1 MKIDDVYKALKNRE
15 VEAALVDSFVAANRP
30 DLFSSSD
37 IVARKIIMYPFTY
50 GLVLS
55 GAMNNVGTNLRNY
68 VSDNRY
74 IITQMVQKTT
84 PKFKVSFLSNHHFIY
99 SRRFKILQQR
109 SSDILTHFYRI

>member
-55 GAMNNVGTNLRNY
+55 GAMKNVGTNLRNY

-74 IITQMVQKTT
+74 VITKMVQETT
-84 PKFKVSFLSNHHFIY
+84 PKFTVSFLPYNHFMFSRLFSY
-99 SRRFKILQQR
+99 SATE
-109 SSDILTHFYRI
+109 ILTHFL